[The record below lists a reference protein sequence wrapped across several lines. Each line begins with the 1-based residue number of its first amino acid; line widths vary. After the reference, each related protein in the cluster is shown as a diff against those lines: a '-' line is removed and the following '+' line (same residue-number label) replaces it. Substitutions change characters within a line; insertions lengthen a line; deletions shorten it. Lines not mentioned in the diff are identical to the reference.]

1 MFESKQQNNQIQIE
15 LRHINQKFKIPNIKT
30 ISYKNAVSFC
40 SRKLNLEENQIYFLN
55 QNIPIKEKEIFYE
68 SINES
73 IQKLTEQSRK
83 ICNNYYIIDVVKP
96 DKFQEKLK
104 KQEERINQEEEEKE
118 RIRQQKENQER
129 IRQQEQERM
138 RIEKEN
144 QERIRIEQENQER
157 IRIENQERIRR
168 EQERIQQQE
177 QERIRREQE
186 RIRIEKENQER
197 IQQQEQERIRREQER
212 IRREQE
218 KERIRREQERI
229 RIEKQNQERIRI
241 ESEREQERI
250 KREKEEEER
259 IKKKYKAK
267 DLNEKTKGIAEFR
280 LIDYD
285 EYQKLSNLNYGGIEI
300 KFSFKNQRYSIFQ
313 AENWL
318 KEDSIKFC
326 SEKFEISRSRINLV
340 YNEFVIPNLDYLL
353 DGINKINSFL
363 NQTRN
368 NRNNIISVD
377 VIDIVDYNFIPY
389 FNNQDKFY
397 KIEKIQLPK
406 KNQLNCETIPIR
418 INKSIK
424 NQKEIKENITIKIE
438 EDTFSETNEIQII
451 FMKEKNRNNHNQ
463 EIEENPMK
471 YPFDISTKNKE
482 QPKKPVEII
491 FESKIFEIEEGNT
504 LSLFH
509 YNEEKKEWEEE
520 EENIFISPETGK
532 LKVVLNHFS
541 IDYVKKIKPPKI
553 DLDEKVFDP
562 NWNVFWP
569 EDYSN
574 EEFRGGMR
582 YYVARGFERQALLI
596 PDFYKYEDWCVAF
609 HGTAYKVLDP
619 IVGKKEGLI
628 IGNNNAHGKGIY
640 CSPSYK
646 YASIYGIGAHFDENK
661 NLWVYPKYTSWLS
674 RTMRDRMDNETY
686 ITLLILQLRVKLS
699 NFNPYPGGYF
709 ANKDDYDIFP
719 ETFSNTGYCC
729 NDRNF
734 NSNEIE
740 WRIKDPKNI
749 KVYGILTR
757 TLTLKEFKEWI
768 KKK

>member
-1 MFESKQQNNQIQIE
+1 MFESKQENNQIQIE

-83 ICNNYYIIDVVKP
+83 ICNNYYIIDVVNP
-96 DKFQEKLK
+96 DKFQEESK
-104 KQEERINQEEEEKE
+104 KQEERIRREQEQEQE
-118 RIRQQKENQER
+118 RIRKQKENQEIIRQKENQER
-129 IRQQEQERM
+129 IRREKEKQEQERIRREGEKQE
-138 RIEKEN
+138 RIRRESENQEQERIRREKEN
-144 QERIRIEQENQER
+144 QERIRR
-157 IRIENQERIRR
+157 
-168 EQERIQQQE
+168 
-177 QERIRREQE
+177 
-186 RIRIEKENQER
+186 EKENQER
-197 IQQQEQERIRREQER
+197 I
-212 IRREQE
+212 
-218 KERIRREQERI
+218 
-229 RIEKQNQERIRI
+229 KQ
-241 ESEREQERI
+241 
-250 KREKEEEER
+250 KEEER
-259 IKKKYKAK
+259 IRKREKAK
-267 DLNEKTKGIAEFR
+267 DLNQKTKGIAEFR

-300 KFSFKNQRYSIFQ
+300 KFLFKNQKYSIFQ

-389 FNNQDKFY
+389 FINQDKIY

-406 KNQLNCETIPIR
+406 KNQSNCETIPIP

-491 FESKIFEIEEGNT
+491 FEPKTFEIEEGNI

-541 IDYVKKIKPPKI
+541 IHYAKEIKPPKI
-553 DLDEKVFDP
+553 DLDEKLFDA
-562 NWNVFWP
+562 NWNAFWP
-569 EDYSN
+569 ENYNN
-574 EEFRGGMR
+574 EEIRGGMP
-582 YYVARGFERQALLI
+582 YYVAKLFERQSLLV

-619 IVGKKEGLI
+619 VVGKKEGLI
-628 IGNNNAHGKGIY
+628 ATDRTWGYGVY

-646 YASIYGIGAHFDENK
+646 YASIYGIGAHFDEDQ
-661 NLWVYPKYTSWLS
+661 NLWVYPRHSWILNFLPDEKPDK
-674 RTMRDRMDNETY
+674 TE

-699 NFNPYPGGYF
+699 NFNPYPYGSN
-709 ANKDDYDIFP
+709 ANKNDYDIFP
-719 ETFSNTGYCC
+719 ETWQYSMFNKFKYCC

-757 TLTLKEFKEWI
+757 TIKLKELKEWI
-768 KKK
+768 KQIEW